1 MANDT
6 LKLTDQEVL
15 DYART
20 GLQEHLPL
28 VAEGY
33 QCSTTDL
40 LGIAVGR
47 DTLESV
53 CADWLDIPD
62 SDTIR
67 GYLNEQLT
75 VGGLSELER

>member
-6 LKLTDQEVL
+6 LKLTDRKVL

-33 QCSTTDL
+33 QCSTADLLDAL
-40 LGIAVGR
+40 LGIAVGL

-53 CADWLDIPD
+53 CDDWIEILYWFSVKWNSAPC
-62 SDTIR
+62 
-67 GYLNEQLT
+67 E
-75 VGGLSELER
+75 